1 MVSKNAFSETSV
13 FIQRNRK
20 IDSVSLFLNGRY
32 SWLPELFAL
41 EIKKKN
47 TKLKANGKWRAC
59 LMNSP
64 NVTILIETIRTGLSL
79 PLVNWCEWWH
89 DVGIFLRGKCKT

>member
-1 MVSKNAFSETSV
+1 MVSKNAFSETFV

-41 EIKKKN
+41 EIKKKKIQN
-47 TKLKANGKWRAC
+47 
-59 LMNSP
+59 
-64 NVTILIETIRTGLSL
+64 
-79 PLVNWCEWWH
+79 
-89 DVGIFLRGKCKT
+89 

>member
-1 MVSKNAFSETSV
+1 MVSKNAFSETFV

-41 EIKKKN
+41 EIKKKKYK
-47 TKLKANGKWRAC
+47 TK
-59 LMNSP
+59 SP
-64 NVTILIETIRTGLSL
+64 WEMESVLNEFTQCH
-79 PLVNWCEWWH
+79 N
-89 DVGIFLRGKCKT
+89 FN